1 MPSKT
6 DWIRLAPVCSDV
18 YVYQADFLCEDCA
31 GKIIEKLEKEGV
43 EDTGDTDDFP
53 QGPYPEG
60 GGEADSPH
68 HCGSG
73 AGCVNAI
80 KVPGGSKIGCPL
92 GNPLTDDGVEYLRKS
107 LAHDLVCKRGAHSH
121 GVNLLWSSIYPDAC
135 SEGRLAN
142 VAIEIDNPSA
152 FPLKRSLI
160 SLLSS
165 LKKVDLRILPEI
177 FSDCSYVYG
186 GATSASQTILW
197 RLRGDNE
204 TGKFDDLETVHLPA
218 SEANERKLRD
228 MIEEAISEG
237 AWD

>member
-92 GNPLTDDGVEYLRKS
+92 GNPLTSDGTRYVEEK
-107 LAHDLVCKRGAHSH
+107 LAHNLVCETSPHSH
-121 GVNLLWSSIYPDAC
+121 GVQLLWSSIYSDALRDC
-135 SEGRLAN
+135 PLVKFSIKDSDSVHLRHPLIAILA
-142 VAIEIDNPSA
+142 
-152 FPLKRSLI
+152 R
-160 SLLSS
+160 
-165 LKKVDLRILPEI
+165 LKKKEDSVILPEI
-177 FSDCSYVYG
+177 FTDCSYVYG
-186 GATSASQTILW
+186 GATSAAKATLW
-197 RLRGDNE
+197 RLTVDNE
-204 TGKFDDLETVHLPA
+204 TGKFSNMETAYLPA
-218 SEANERKLRD
+218 SEAKERTLQD

-237 AWD
+237 AWG